1 MSEWILTYEGFDP
14 DQEGLREALCTLG
27 NGYFASRGAAPESQD
42 DDVHYP
48 GTYLAGGYNRLT
60 SESAGHTIENEDL
73 VNLPNWLCLSF
84 RVRGEAWFDAST
96 AEILSYK
103 QQLHLREGLLRREIR
118 FRDRDGRQTLLRS
131 RRLVHMALPHL
142 AALRLELVPENWS
155 GEFKIRT
162 AIDGRVVNNGVAR
175 YRSLANRHLETLT
188 IEAVGAESLLL
199 KARTNQSHIEIAEAV
214 RTRVFSDGEPLR
226 LERDTAM
233 EADYIAQDFCA
244 DVTEGQCVA
253 IEKTLALYTSKDKAI
268 SEAAL
273 EATSDVQRAEDYPSL
288 EASHLGAWEDLW
300 QRIDLE
306 FAMQDDSQGERM
318 QMVLHLYTF
327 HILQTVSPHSLY
339 QDLGVPSRG
348 WHGEAYRGHVL
359 WDELFIL
366 PFLNLHLPV
375 VTRSLLLYRYRRL
388 RKAREAARAAGHR
401 GAMYPWQSGS
411 NGREESQKVH
421 LNPQSGRWI
430 PDHSRLQRHVN
441 ATIAFNV
448 WQYYEATRD
457 TDFLCYYGAEMIWE
471 IARFWAGTATYNPQR
486 DRYEILGVMGPD
498 EFHDGYPD
506 AREPGISNNAYTNLM
521 VVWIMNQA
529 TKLFDLLP
537 QDRSADLVAAL
548 GLTESERQRWRDI
561 ARKML
566 VVFHE
571 DGIISQFEG
580 YGRLEEF
587 DWDGYRRKYGNIQR
601 LDRIL
606 EAEDDTVNR
615 YKASKQADVLM
626 LFYLFSAE
634 QLRELFGQL
643 GYEFNRET
651 IPKNIS
657 YYLQRTSHGSTLSW
671 VVHSWVLSRSR
682 RSGSWDLFTK
692 ALDSD
697 VADIQ
702 GGTTPEGIH
711 LGAMAGTV
719 DLVQRGYTGL
729 EAREGILFFNP
740 RLPQRLQHL
749 RFQMVYSHHPLAVD
763 IAQDR
768 FKVTVSPTC
777 RTPLQ
782 IGFRQDVVEA
792 APGTTLDFEI

>member
-27 NGYFASRGAAPESQD
+27 NGYFATRGAAPESKD
-42 DDVHYP
+42 DGVHYP
-48 GTYLAGGYNRLT
+48 GTYLAGGYNRRT
-60 SESAGHTIENEDL
+60 SEIAEHTIENEDL

-84 RVRGEAWFDAST
+84 RVRGEDWFDAST
-96 AEILSYK
+96 VEILSYR
-103 QQLHLREGLLRREIR
+103 QRLHLHEGLFHREIR

-131 RRLVHMALPHL
+131 RRLVHMALPHI
-142 AALRLELVPENWS
+142 AATRLELVPENWS
-155 GEFKIRT
+155 GEFEIRS

-175 YRSLANRHLETLT
+175 YRSLANRHLETLA
-188 IEAVGAESLLL
+188 IEPVGEEGMLL
-199 KARTNQSHIEIAEAV
+199 KSRTNQSHIEIAEAV
-214 RTRVFSDGEPLR
+214 RTRVFCEDQLLH
-226 LERDTAM
+226 LERDTTL
-233 EADYIAQDFCA
+233 EADFIAQDFRV
-244 DVTEGQCVA
+244 DVAQGQPVA
-253 IEKTLALYTSKDKAI
+253 VEKILALYTSRDKAI

-273 EATSDVQRAEDYPSL
+273 EAISDVQRAEDFASL
-288 EASHLGAWEDLW
+288 EASQIDTWKDAWE
-300 QRIDLE
+300 RIDLQFE
-306 FAMQDDSQGERM
+306 VQEDSQQKHM

-327 HILQTVSPHSLY
+327 HILQTVSRHSLEE
-339 QDLGVPSRG
+339 DVGVPSRG
-348 WHGEAYRGHVL
+348 WHGEAYRGHIL

-366 PFLNLHLPV
+366 PFLNLRLPAV
-375 VTRSLLLYRYRRL
+375 ARSLLLYRYRRL

-411 NGREESQKVH
+411 NGREESQKIH

-448 WQYYEATRD
+448 WQYYEASGD
-457 TDFLCYYGAEMIWE
+457 MDFLCHYGAEMVWE
-471 IARFWAGTATYNPQR
+471 IARFWASKATYNPQL

-506 AREPGISNNAYTNLM
+506 AKEPGINNNAYTNLM
-521 VVWIMNQA
+521 VVWVMNQA

-537 QDRSADLVAAL
+537 RDRSADLVAAL
-548 GLTESERQRWRDI
+548 DLTENERQRWKDI

-580 YGRLEEF
+580 YDRLEEF
-587 DWDGYRRKYGNIQR
+587 DWDGYRQKYGNIQR

-643 GYEFNRET
+643 GYEFTRET
-651 IPKNIS
+651 IPKNIN

-697 VADIQ
+697 IADIQ

-729 EAREGILFFNP
+729 ETREGILFFNP
-740 RLPQRLQHL
+740 RLPQRVQHL

-782 IGFRQDVVEA
+782 IGFRKEVAEA
-792 APGTTLDFEI
+792 SPGDTLEFEL